1 MNIIKGFLNK
11 VGEYFILINESFYKI
26 FIPPLEK
33 KEIIN
38 QMYEIG
44 VKSFPVCLLTS
55 FFVGMVLALQSGI
68 SSVYVLNEPLYVGTL
83 VTFSLVKE
91 LGPVLTATVLIGRVG
106 AAITAELG
114 SMRVSEQIDAMYTLG
129 TDPVKYLIIPRIIA
143 FSTMLPVLVIF
154 ANIIGILGGMV
165 VSYFRLS
172 IPTTIYI
179 NDCLD
184 FLRLDD
190 FMHGFIKSIIF
201 GIMISTISCYKG
213 FYTDGGAEGV
223 GRATTSSVVTSI
235 VTLLIGDYFISS
247 LLVAMKIG

>member
-1 MNIIKGFLNK
+1 MIKKIVISLGQYFL
-11 VGEYFILINESFYKI
+11 LIQETFYKT
-26 FIPPLEK
+26 FLPPFEK
-33 KEIIN
+33 KEVVR

-44 VKSFPVCLLTS
+44 VKSFPVCFLTS
-55 FFVGMVLALQSGI
+55 FFVGMVLALQSGT

-129 TDPVKYLIIPRIIA
+129 TDPIKYLIVPRIIA
-143 FSTMLPVLVIF
+143 FSTMLPILVIF
-154 ANIIGILGGMV
+154 ANLVGIFGGMI
-165 VSYFRLS
+165 VSYFKLN

-179 NDCLD
+179 SDCLD
-184 FLRLDD
+184 FLKMDD

-201 GIMISTISCYKG
+201 GIMIATISCYKG
-213 FYTDGGAEGV
+213 FYTEGGAEGV
-223 GRATTSSVVTSI
+223 GKSTTSSVVTSI

-247 LLVAMKIG
+247 LLVAMRIG